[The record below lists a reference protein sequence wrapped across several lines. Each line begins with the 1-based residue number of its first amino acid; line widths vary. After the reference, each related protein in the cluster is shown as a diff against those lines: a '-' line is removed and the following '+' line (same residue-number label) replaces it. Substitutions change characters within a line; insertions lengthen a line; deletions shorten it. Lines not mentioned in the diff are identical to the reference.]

1 MGIIVEDN
9 YGETPI
15 TRAEKHQDVIE
26 YLLQFSK
33 ENENNENPK
42 LSPGST
48 MEVSKSSDDEISTEV
63 VDDKDK
69 HIPLQILNRLDGK
82 KCTVCKY
89 DGPVR
94 FDTIRHIRNIHL
106 KIKVFECN
114 GCDFKN
120 SKLSLLR
127 EHFKTNHCNK
137 IETPSPTNENTFD
150 KKNQTDS
157 ISIEDDIQLEKH
169 TPEMKKSTEKFDV
182 INSNKSG

>member
-48 MEVSKSSDDEISTEV
+48 MEVSKSSDDEISSEV

-94 FDTIRHIRNIHL
+94 FDTIRHIRKNHL
-106 KIKVFECN
+106 
-114 GCDFKN
+114 
-120 SKLSLLR
+120 
-127 EHFKTNHCNK
+127 NK
-137 IETPSPTNENTFD
+137 IEMPSPTNENKFD

-157 ISIEDDIQLEKH
+157 ISIENDIQ
-169 TPEMKKSTEKFDV
+169 
-182 INSNKSG
+182 

>member
-1 MGIIVEDN
+1 MVPCSKSPIIVEDN

-33 ENENNENPK
+33 ENENNYNPNG
-42 LSPGST
+42 SPSST

-89 DGPVR
+89 FLDYIFLPNNLIFIKYQRGLQS
-94 FDTIRHIRNIHL
+94 DTCCHL
-106 KIKVFECN
+106 
-114 GCDFKN
+114 
-120 SKLSLLR
+120 S
-127 EHFKTNHCNK
+127 
-137 IETPSPTNENTFD
+137 
-150 KKNQTDS
+150 
-157 ISIEDDIQLEKH
+157 
-169 TPEMKKSTEKFDV
+169 
-182 INSNKSG
+182 